1 MNQQQIETILH
12 AQFAPHFLLVENE
25 SHLHS
30 SGKGADSHFRIVLV
44 SDKFVGKRAVARH
57 QSVYQALNQGNNGVH
72 ALSLHTFTVQ
82 EWAECEAVISSP
94 RCAGHGK

>member
-1 MNQQQIETILH
+1 MNQQQIEAILH
-12 AQFAPHFLLVENE
+12 AEFAPHFLSVENE

-44 SDKFVGKRAVARH
+44 SDAFDGKRAVARH
-57 QSVYQALNQGNNGVH
+57 QLVYQALNQGNNGVH
-72 ALSLHTFTVQ
+72 ALALHTFTAQ
-82 EWAECEAVISSP
+82 EWAERDEVIASP